1 MILEGAI
8 LDTFLRWA
16 VLAVSMCLFY
26 ILFSLGLTLIFGFHE
41 VLNFAHG
48 GFYMLGAYIG
58 LLFFTLTGNF
68 GVAIIASVLCT
79 MLIAALFERGL
90 VSKLYG
96 TDPANNFL
104 LTFAFGLTFI
114 GIVKLIAG
122 VQFKY
127 FARPELLA
135 GAVTVGTVT
144 IPHYRIFFIAISIL
158 LIFLV
163 HMLLTRTRIGIVI
176 RAGVT
181 DRSAVEVLGI
191 KVKNYFTLLFA
202 IGSGL
207 AGIAGVLMAPLGT
220 LFPGMGGELII
231 WAFIIVIIGGLGSFK
246 GAIIGGIIIG
256 LLHSLGAIVLGPDV
270 LLVTFVILIVILL
283 FKPQGLFGVRKI

>member
-1 MILEGAI
+1 MILESAI
-8 LDTFLRWA
+8 FDTILRWA
-16 VLAVSMCLFY
+16 VIAVSLSLFY

-48 GFYMLGAYIG
+48 AFYMLGAYIG
-58 LLFFTLTGNF
+58 LLVFTLTGNF
-68 GVAIIASVLCT
+68 FVALIASMLGT

-90 VSKLYG
+90 VSRLYG

-104 LTFAFGLTFI
+104 LTFAFGLILI
-114 GIVKLIAG
+114 GSMKLIAG

-127 FARPELLA
+127 FAQPELLT
-135 GAVTVGTVT
+135 GFVTVGTVT
-144 IPHYRIFFIAISIL
+144 IPHYRIFFIAMSIL
-158 LIFLV
+158 LIILV
-163 HMLLTRTRIGIVI
+163 HMLLTRTRIGIII
-176 RAGVT
+176 RAGVI

-220 LFPGMGGELII
+220 LYPAMGGEIII

-246 GAIIGGIIIG
+246 GAIIAGVIIG
-256 LLHSLGAIVLGPDV
+256 LLHSLGAIALGSDI
-270 LLVTFVILIVILL
+270 LLVTFVILILILSL
-283 FKPQGLFGVRKI
+283 RPEGLFGVRKT

>member
-1 MILEGAI
+1 MILEGAT
-8 LDTFLRWA
+8 LDTILRWV
-16 VLAVSMCLFY
+16 VLGASTCLFY

-79 MLIAALFERGL
+79 MSIAALFERFF
-90 VSKLYG
+90 VSRLYG

-135 GAVTVGTVT
+135 GAVTIGTVT

-158 LIFLV
+158 LIILV

-176 RAGVT
+176 RAGII

-220 LFPGMGGELII
+220 LFPAMGGELII
-231 WAFIIVIIGGLGSFK
+231 WAFVIVIIGGLGSFK
-246 GAIIGGIIIG
+246 GAIIGGVIIG
-256 LLHSLGAIVLGPDV
+256 LLHSFGTIALGPDI
-270 LLVTFVILIVILL
+270 LLVTFVILIVFMLL
-283 FKPQGLFGVRKI
+283 RPRGLFGARTM

>member
-8 LDTFLRWA
+8 LDTILRWA
-16 VLAVSMCLFY
+16 LVAVSLSLFY

-41 VLNFAHG
+41 VVNFAHG

-68 GVAIIASVLCT
+68 FVALIASVLFT

-104 LTFAFGLTFI
+104 LTFAFGLTLI
-114 GIVKLIAG
+114 GIVKLTAG
-122 VQFKY
+122 SQFKY
-127 FARPELLA
+127 FAQPELLT
-135 GAVTVGTVT
+135 GFVTVGSVT

-158 LIFLV
+158 LIILV
-163 HMLLTRTRIGIVI
+163 HMLLTKTRIGIII
-176 RAGVT
+176 RAGII
-181 DRSAVEVLGI
+181 DRGAVEVLGI

-220 LFPGMGGELII
+220 LYPAMGGEIII

-246 GAIIGGIIIG
+246 GAIIGGVIIG
-256 LLHSLGAIVLGPDV
+256 LLHSLGAIALGSNV
-270 LLVTFVILIVILL
+270 LLVTFVILILILSL
-283 FKPQGLFGVRKI
+283 RPEGLFGVRKT